1 MIASGRFLRVSI
13 PAVLLLFAGQATSG
27 VSLLENPD
35 ALAIAPSGEVVYV
48 VDGNSDEV
56 TPIVTAT
63 GRAGRAVA
71 VGYSPVAVETSGA
84 TAYVVSSIAGTVTP
98 LAAAS
103 GRAGARSRSGCTLT
117 PPIWSSPAPPP

>member
-1 MIASGRFLRVSI
+1 MTPISTATDTAGPPI
-13 PAVLLLFAGQATSG
+13 PAGYA
-27 VSLLENPD
+27 PD
-35 ALAIAPSGEVVYV
+35 ALAVTPSGQVVYV

-63 GRAGRAVA
+63 GRPGPAVT

-98 LAAAS
+98 LAA
-103 GRAGARSRSGCTLT
+103 GRGPAPRSRSGCT
-117 PPIWSSPAPPP
+117 PIRPIWLSGVPRP